1 MFEDEIKM
9 EEKSSG
15 IVPLLLV
22 LALAAAIIGGGA
34 YLYLDSKKALS
45 PQEAASLVSSILKAQ
60 GPATLH
66 FHSGF
71 VKPSMDEKPRDP
83 HYRLLEYAGLVKL
96 APVKGKSMMQI
107 TLTPAA
113 NATFM
118 KIPDVIQK
126 KELDGTTSY
135 TVPLADRKLV
145 QVSKV
150 IMKTPQLAQVEYT
163 WQWQPTKLGD
173 IFDASGPLFAKLNTW
188 DRSTLIQKYGADFY
202 HAQPQTAA
210 IAFVRSQ
217 KGWKVYTE

>member
-22 LALAAAIIGGGA
+22 LALAAGIIGGGA
-34 YLYLDSKKALS
+34 YLYLESKKTLT
-45 PQEAASLVSSILKAQ
+45 QQDAATLVNSILKAQ
-60 GPATLH
+60 GPATVH

-71 VKPSMDEKPRDP
+71 VKASVDERPRDP
-83 HYRLLEYAGLVKL
+83 HYRLMEYAGLVKV
-96 APVKGKSMMQI
+96 APVKGKDAMQI
-107 TLTPAA
+107 TLTPVAD
-113 NATFM
+113 ATFM
-118 KIPDVIQK
+118 KIPEVVQK

-135 TVPLADRKLV
+135 TVPLAERKLV

-150 IMKTPQLAQVEYT
+150 TMKTPQLAEVEYR

-173 IFDASGPLFAKLNTW
+173 VFDASGPLFGKLNTW

-202 HAQPQTAA
+202 HSDAKTAT

-217 KGWKVYTE
+217 NVWKVYTE

>member
-15 IVPLLLV
+15 IIPLLLV
-22 LALAAAIIGGGA
+22 LALAFAIIGGGA
-34 YLYLDSKKALS
+34 YLYFDSKKALS
-45 PQEAASLVSSILKAQ
+45 PQEAATLVASILKAQ
-60 GPATLH
+60 GPATVH
-66 FHSGF
+66 FHSGY
-71 VKPSMDEKPRDP
+71 VKPSVDEKPRDP
-83 HYRLLEYAGLVKL
+83 HYRLLEYAGLLKL
-96 APVKGKSMMQI
+96 APVKGKDAMQV
-107 TLTPAA
+107 TLTPVA

-150 IMKTPQLAQVEYT
+150 IMKAPQLAQVEYT

-173 IFDASGPLFAKLNTW
+173 IFDASGSLFAKLNTW

-202 HAQPQTAA
+202 HAQPQTAT
-210 IAFVRSQ
+210 IAFVRGQ